1 MDNDLSTGPYY
12 AIAIAPGIHHTMGA
26 WRSTPT
32 EVIATD
38 NEIIPGL
45 FAAGEVTG
53 GLHGENRIGGMP
65 LPISSFDAK
74 QEQKLPNL
82 RKKIKTLQ
90 KKLTFLST

>member
-1 MDNDLSTGPYY
+1 
-12 AIAIAPGIHHTMGA
+12 MGGVKIN
-26 WRSTPT
+26 TNT

-53 GLHGENRIGGMP
+53 GLHGETELAEMQ
-65 LPISSFDAK
+65 LPISSSSDAK

-82 RKKIKTLQ
+82 RKKIKTLSI
-90 KKLTFLST
+90 KEVLTFFINVSTSFLI